1 MNKVSMHTNIQTGYE
16 WVQYI
21 LNEHEQKCRNVF
33 RLLSLMFRQ
42 LCNTLC
48 IKYGYDDTK
57 RVCLEE
63 FVVITLV
70 ILGNGMGNRMM
81 HDRFQH
87 LDETVHRHVATVV
100 TLLATVMAAD
110 IIKPVDHSFRNVPSH
125 IRNSKRYWPHFKVL
139 CNLVS

>member
-1 MNKVSMHTNIQTGYE
+1 MSDDIVLATYLAGCAIVIAYVETYMNKVPMHTNIQTGYE

-42 LCNTLC
+42 LYNTLC

-63 FVVITLV
+63 FVAITLV
-70 ILGNGMGNRMM
+70 VLGNGMGNRM
-81 HDRFQH
+81 
-87 LDETVHRHVATVV
+87 V
-100 TLLATVMAAD
+100 
-110 IIKPVDHSFRNVPSH
+110 
-125 IRNSKRYWPHFKVL
+125 
-139 CNLVS
+139 